1 MKVCVIGT
9 GYVGLTTGLCLAY
22 IGHDVCCLDVDANK
36 VDSLRQGIP
45 TIYEPGIRELLAAVS
60 DRIRFTDDAS
70 EALHQAQV
78 VFIAVGTPPL
88 PDGNPDLRYLRQAG
102 EEIGRRL
109 NGNSPVVVN
118 KSTVPV
124 GSGNW
129 IESIVR
135 DSYQA
140 HHGRSPQ
147 GNFNVAS
154 NPEFLREGSAI
165 HDSLYPDR
173 IVIGGDDGCAL
184 HVLEDL
190 YRPITE
196 QSFPSPAFAPRP
208 EGFGAVATSAAVS
221 LPKHDPPHPSPAC
234 RKRGPIRASR
244 PMPSMTCLILA
255 PTRSARWPISFAK
268 LIFIER
274 KELAAYL
281 MSSAEARSVAT
292 KATAPKPS
300 GRGANAGEG
309 KLCSVIGRY
318 RSSRTCSAQ
327 PSSPPITIRSGYS
340 ES

>member
-124 GSGNW
+124 RSGNL
-129 IESIVR
+129 IESIVP
-135 DSYQA
+135 DSYHA

-147 GNFNVAS
+147 GNFSVAS

-173 IVIGGDDGCAL
+173 IVIGGDDVRAL
-184 HVLEDL
+184 QVLEDL
-190 YRPITE
+190 YRPITD
-196 QSFPSPAFAPRP
+196 QGFPSPAFAPRP
-208 EGFGAVATSAAVS
+208 QSFSTVALVTRV
-221 LPKHDPPHPSPAC
+221 
-234 RKRGPIRASR
+234 RASAGLF
-244 PMPSMTCLILA
+244 SNA
-255 PTRSARWPISFAK
+255 PNSF
-268 LIFIER
+268 L
-274 KELAAYL
+274 
-281 MSSAEARSVAT
+281 SV
-292 KATAPKPS
+292 
-300 GRGANAGEG
+300 
-309 KLCSVIGRY
+309 
-318 RSSRTCSAQ
+318 
-327 PSSPPITIRSGYS
+327 
-340 ES
+340 